1 MCPPHQVTIAVAF
14 YIGRT
19 EVSNGQYKKFIAE
32 TGYEDQLDTDPAC
45 EGKLLLAVVVAV
57 VS

>member
-1 MCPPHQVTIAVAF
+1 VTIAVAF